1 MQLKGTGKHLM
12 VKASLLD
19 LPLMVQR
26 PASESTKG
34 LSQVQETLGMG
45 SLMRTQMPLLQ
56 YSERLAGGVRTEE
69 REEEELVE
77 LRIGKGNATLNTA
90 WKRRWK
96 SQYFNIMLWQLVFLF
111 REQIRFVWKK
121 NMDLSNI

>member
-34 LSQVQETLGMG
+34 LSQVQETLGMR
-45 SLMRTQMPLLQ
+45 SLMRTQAPLLQ
-56 YSERLAGGVRTEE
+56 KLDCRHSERLAGGVRIEE
-69 REEEELVE
+69 MEEEVVVE
-77 LRIGKGNATLNTA
+77 LMIGKGNATLTTA

-96 SQYFNIMLWQLVFLF
+96 SQYFNIMLWQLVFL
-111 REQIRFVWKK
+111 
-121 NMDLSNI
+121 L